1 MSEMEKITGNSPEA
15 KSLDITQQNIEQL
28 KQLFPDVFSENKI
41 DFEALKAVLGEEVD
55 DSEERYNFTWNGKNK
70 ARQIAQ
76 TPSTG
81 TLRPSKE
88 ESVNW
93 DTTENLFIEGDNL
106 EVLKLLQKSYHK
118 KVKMIYIDPPY
129 NTGNDFVYK
138 DNFHNSIAHYFKL
151 TGQTTSDGHK
161 LSTNPDVSGRFHSD
175 WLSMMYPRL
184 KLSRNLL
191 TDSGAI
197 FISIGDKEVANLIK
211 LCNEVFGEE
220 NHLAT
225 LIWEKKKKGAF
236 LSGTHTNIKEYIV
249 VYAKNISQCEGMIGE
264 ITSELE
270 TYPVIKTTN
279 KRGVRTIRSGISSKY
294 KKPDVHLPKG
304 YRISAG
310 NQEMILLSDLIIKD
324 SILVNDVEVD
334 SNWIYSQS
342 SLDDYCDNRELYITQ
357 DLYFR
362 RNVSSERRKRIKD
375 LLPRVGT
382 DDDSSPNYTFSLNL
396 FSDGWG
402 TNEDANDELHQ
413 LFEKQN
419 VFQFTKPAKL
429 MAKLLASFVNH
440 DDIVMDFFAGSG
452 TMGDAVNQFNSQAG
466 IKVSYILVQLPEIL
480 NKDDKDQQVA
490 FEFCE
495 ELNIPTNI
503 SSLTK
508 ERLKRSDLNNE
519 GFKVYKL
526 DETNIRPWDADFE
539 NLESVLREATETIKS
554 DRSNEDVF
562 YEILLKYGIEL
573 RVPVVTEVVNG
584 KQVFLVGAGALIV
597 CLDDGI
603 TNEVVEGIA
612 KLKDKLDPETTQ
624 VVFKDAGFA
633 DSNVKTNAIQIL
645 KQAGI
650 DDVRSI

>member
-1 MSEMEKITGNSPEA
+1 M
-15 KSLDITQQNIEQL
+15 
-28 KQLFPDVFSENKI
+28 
-41 DFEALKAVLGEEVD
+41 
-55 DSEERYNFTWNGKNK
+55 
-70 ARQIAQ
+70 
-76 TPSTG
+76 
-81 TLRPSKE
+81 
-88 ESVNW
+88 
-93 DTTENLFIEGDNL
+93 
-106 EVLKLLQKSYHK
+106 QKSYHK

-138 DNFHNSIAHYFKL
+138 DNFHNSIEHYFNL
-151 TGQTTSDGHK
+151 TGQTTSGGHK
-161 LSTNPDVSGRFHSD
+161 LSTSPDVSGRFHSD

-197 FISIGDKEVANLIK
+197 CISIGDKEVANLIK

-220 NHLAT
+220 NQLAT

-294 KKPDVHLPKG
+294 KEPDVHLPAG
-304 YRISAG
+304 HRISAG

-324 SILVNDVEVD
+324 RVLVNDVEVD

-342 SLDDYCDNRELYITQ
+342 SLDDYCDNRDLYVTQ

-362 RNVSSERRKRIKD
+362 RNVSSERRKKIKD

-382 DDDSSPNYTFSLNL
+382 NNDSSPNYTFSLNL

-452 TMGDAVNQFNSQAG
+452 TMGDAVNQFNSQAD

-503 SSLTK
+503 ASLTK
-508 ERLKRSDLNNE
+508 ERLKRSDHNNE
-519 GFKVYKL
+519 GFRVYKL
-526 DETNIRPWDADFE
+526 DDTNIRPWDADFE
-539 NLESVLREATETIKS
+539 NLESVLREATESIKA
-554 DRSNEDVF
+554 DRSNKDVL

-573 RVPVVTEVVNG
+573 TVPVETEIVNG
-584 KQVFLVGAGALIV
+584 KEVFVVGAGALIV

-603 TNEVVEGIA
+603 TSEVVEGIA

-645 KQAGI
+645 KQASI
-650 DDVRSI
+650 DDVKSI